1 MATSQK
7 VLTVNIVTPDGLVYD
22 HHATMLVACA
32 VDGDLGIMANHE
44 PIIAPLK
51 IGEVRVKRTD
61 NPDHEDAV
69 AVNGGFLEVNDNVA
83 SIVADSAER
92 ARDIDLKRA
101 ETARERAEKKIKVAE
116 AQHDIDEVQRAQ
128 VALNRAI
135 NRINVSK
142 HRRF

>member
-1 MATSQK
+1 MAESVK
-7 VLTVNIVTPDGLVYD
+7 MFTVNIVTPDGVVYD
-22 HHATMLVACA
+22 HHATLLVACA

-44 PIIAPLK
+44 PIIAPLT

-61 NPDHEDAV
+61 NPDHQDAI

-92 ARDIDLKRA
+92 ARDIDVSRA
-101 ETARERAEKKIKVAE
+101 EHARERAQQEIKAAE
-116 AQHDIDEVQRAQ
+116 AQHDIDEVNRAQ

-142 HRRF
+142 RHH